1 MYFALRRNLFQAANV
16 LQVRTLQYQGQNK
29 SVADI
34 RSALE
39 VNELKRSQF
48 MEKYFWYLFP
58 PESVPR
64 RMRRYVQTWLLLFP
78 LAGLSHVG
86 IFVACIITGVWPLVW
101 LNVVSIPFYLVC
113 FLLLRRAH
121 YQLALILMLFEIT
134 IHAWVGQYCLGVQSG
149 FAGYIIAFLLI
160 TILQPFWSL
169 KATLGICFIGMASVG
184 GLILLTYEHVP
195 LFDLTAPSD
204 MIVATI
210 VWILWSLVIIGMV
223 VPFSVEVRHS
233 EAVLEEAWNE
243 SETLLLNILPA
254 HLAER
259 LKQTGDTLV
268 DEHQHVAV
276 LFVDIA
282 GFTSFTDKMKPEA
295 VVDLLDAVFAEF
307 DEVAELLGAEKIKTI
322 GDAWMAVAGDSDC
335 DETIALLALAIK
347 DRIELFQNPVSGNPL
362 KVRIG
367 INSGRVVA
375 GVIGRRKFA
384 YDVWGDTVNVAA
396 RMEETGLPGRIQ
408 LPANMVERLK
418 PRFKTTSRG
427 SIEVKGKGL
436 MQTAWLEQE
445 LPDG

>member
-1 MYFALRRNLFQAANV
+1 
-16 LQVRTLQYQGQNK
+16 
-29 SVADI
+29 
-34 RSALE
+34 
-39 VNELKRSQF
+39 

-58 PESVPR
+58 RESVPR
-64 RMRRYVQTWLLLFP
+64 GMRRYVQTWLLLFP

-86 IFVACIITGVWPLVW
+86 IFVACLLTGVWPLVW
-101 LNVVSIPFYLVC
+101 LNLFSIPFYFVC
-113 FLLLRRAH
+113 LLLLRRGH
-121 YQLALILMLFEIT
+121 YQLSLILMLFEIT
-134 IHAWVGQYCLGVQSG
+134 IHAWIGQYCLGVQSG

-169 KATLGICFIGMASVG
+169 KVTLGICLVGILSVA
-184 GLILLTYEHVP
+184 GLIILTYEHVP

-223 VPFSVEVRHS
+223 VPFSIEVRHS

-259 LKQTGDTLV
+259 LKQTGGTLV

-276 LFVDIA
+276 LFADIVD
-282 GFTSFTDKMKPEA
+282 FTSFTENMKPEA

-307 DEVAELLGAEKIKTI
+307 DEVAERLGAEKIKTI
-322 GDAWMAVAGDSDC
+322 GDAWMAVAGDDDC
-335 DETIALLALAIK
+335 DKTIALLALAIR
-347 DRIELFQNPVSGNPL
+347 DQIELFQNPVSGHPL
-362 KVRIG
+362 KIRIG

-408 LPANMVERLK
+408 LPEEMIEKLP
-418 PRFKTTSRG
+418 PRFKVTSRG
-427 SIEVKGKGL
+427 SIEVKGKGFL
-436 MQTAWLEQE
+436 RTAWLQQA
-445 LPDG
+445 LPVE